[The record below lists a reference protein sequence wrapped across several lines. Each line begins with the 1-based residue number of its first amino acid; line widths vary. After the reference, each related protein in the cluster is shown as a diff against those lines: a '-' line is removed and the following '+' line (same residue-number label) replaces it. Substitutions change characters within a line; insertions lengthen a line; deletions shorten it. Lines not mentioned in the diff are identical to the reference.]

1 MEFEIEA
8 ILVVL
13 GLVLC
18 PMVLLLLVSILI
30 ASLMATYTF
39 LRDWQKPAT
48 QIDRQDLQ
56 KPPTQTNARNTLTDL
71 PTELRLIIYKF
82 ALQDTVDSLVLT
94 PPKTDAEFK
103 TACAELQPSPF
114 PGVLALNHTSRFFR
128 EESLDTFSSLL
139 DAHFRAIKTRCED
152 LLAIQKRKLGEI
164 DVGEGLKEETEQAFD
179 DIGSLEQ
186 MTSNGILRLSA
197 VNLLSKRASFGI
209 ISDAERRLAAQRVE

>member
-8 ILVVL
+8 IPVVL

-30 ASLMATYTF
+30 ATLMDIYTF
-39 LRDWQKPAT
+39 LRNWQTPST
-48 QIDRQDLQ
+48 QIDRQHLQ
-56 KPPTQTNARNTLTDL
+56 EPPTQTNARNT
-71 PTELRLIIYKF
+71 I
-82 ALQDTVDSLVLT
+82 
-94 PPKTDAEFK
+94 
-103 TACAELQPSPF
+103 

-139 DAHFRAIKTRCED
+139 DAHFRAIKTRCDE
-152 LLAIQKRKLGEI
+152 LLATQKRKLGEI
-164 DVGEGLKEETEQAFD
+164 DVGEGLKEESEQAFD

-186 MTSNGILRLSA
+186 MTSDAILRLSA

-209 ISDAERRLAAQRVE
+209 ISDAERRLEAQRVE